1 VNFLIHWLLRLQIL
15 NPVVKPAVRLFVGII
30 AVPIFRSFIHRVV
43 RSDDLDRELTKDLEQ
58 WFRGSLLLLVA
69 TANMEAYL
77 FGELLNVNLEHN
89 WIPLVMRLLL
99 AVGVIETMPDQAL
112 FAIIYPGPG
121 KLLLPKKWTYAE
133 IHDQLW
139 PFVKGLFYRHI
150 DRTSSVFAIVAA
162 IKSGPVGWTCYGLA
176 IFQFLVI
183 GLMCS
188 KEKAIDVLTTFDQQ
202 IILRRQELID
212 EVAEESRAEGND
224 PAHVP
229 GPTPVADR
237 T

>member
-1 VNFLIHWLLRLQIL
+1 VGAILHWLLRLQIL

-30 AVPIFRSFIHRVV
+30 AVPIFRSLIHRVV

-121 KLLLPKKWTYAE
+121 KLIMPRQWTYAA
-133 IHDQLW
+133 IHEQLW
-139 PFVKGLFYRHI
+139 PWLKGLFYRHI

-212 EVAEESRAEGND
+212 EVAEELQADSPLPVPESR
-224 PAHVP
+224 
-229 GPTPVADR
+229 PTPVTER